1 MVENLQVNIMSILL
15 LVGAMCFMQ
24 ESNQIASV
32 KTRSLRWVIICAMA
46 MCVTDCVT
54 ILCEKKTFTGAR
66 EMLIIANV
74 VYYEGVIGVC
84 WAWLNYVEITLGR
97 PGKPSLAEAVIFAMC
112 TLLILSTPI
121 TGLMFT
127 IDESNDYTR
136 SGGVIVHWI
145 VAWGYLV
152 VATVKVYACI
162 KKAKSKI
169 EKQKLRPYFEFII
182 IPVVASTCQMF
193 SLCVSAMQCGVAIS
207 IVLLLAREMRANIQK
222 DSLTGLNNRGA
233 LHYYLK
239 DAVEKGAQ
247 QLSIFMMDVDNFK
260 TINDK
265 YGHREGD
272 KIIRFLANT
281 LKHVAGNWGRALFLC
296 RYGGDE
302 FIMIGKNI
310 SQTED
315 AKILAEIEQKIQ
327 AANDNGVS
335 QMKLGLSIGVAS
347 GTCATIGDTEKLIEK
362 ADQEMY
368 AAKQAKKAA
377 LA

>member
-15 LVGAMCFMQ
+15 LIGAMCFMQ

-46 MCVTDCVT
+46 MCVADCVT
-54 ILCEKKTFTGAR
+54 LLCEKKTFTGAR
-66 EMLIIANV
+66 EILIFVNV

-84 WAWLNYVEITLGR
+84 WAWLNYAEITLGR
-97 PGKPSLAEAVIFAMC
+97 AGKPSPVEAIIFALC
-112 TLLILSTPI
+112 SLLILTTPI
-121 TGLMFT
+121 TGFMFT
-127 IDESNDYTR
+127 VDENNDYTR
-136 SGGVIVHWI
+136 NTGVIVHWI
-145 VAWGYLV
+145 VAWGYLIT
-152 VATVKVYACI
+152 ATVKILVRI

-182 IPVVASTCQMF
+182 IPVIASVFQMF

-222 DSLTGLNNRGA
+222 DTLTGLNNRGA

-239 DAVEKGAQ
+239 ESVEKSSQ

-272 KIIRFLANT
+272 KVIRFLANT
-281 LKHVAGNWGRALFLC
+281 LKHIAGNWGRALFLC

-310 SQTED
+310 SETED
-315 AKILAEIEQKIQ
+315 AKILLEIEQKIQ

-335 QMKLGLSIGVAS
+335 QMPLGLSIGVAT

-368 AAKQAKKAA
+368 AAKQAKKAQ